1 MSVGVP
7 ESIQWVDSLWIALA
21 LFFVLEGLLPFASP
35 PRWRQWFLQV
45 MQMRD
50 GQIRFFGLVSILM
63 GLAILLL
70 L

>member
-1 MSVGVP
+1 MP
-7 ESIQWVDSLWIALA
+7 ESFQWVDSLWIALA

-35 PRWRQWFLQV
+35 SGWRQWLLQV

-50 GQIRFFGLVSILM
+50 GQIRVVGLVSILM

>member
-1 MSVGVP
+1 V
-7 ESIQWVDSLWIALA
+7 QWIDSLGIALA
-21 LFFVLEGLLPFASP
+21 LFFVLEGLLPFVSP
-35 PRWRQWFLQV
+35 SRWRHWFSQV

-50 GQIRFFGLVSILM
+50 GQIRFFGLLSMLI

>member
-35 PRWRQWFLQV
+35 SRWRQWFLQV

-50 GQIRFFGLVSILM
+50 GQIRFFGLVSILI
-63 GLAILLL
+63 GLVILLL

>member
-1 MSVGVP
+1 MP

-35 PRWRQWFLQV
+35 SRWRQWFSQV

-50 GQIRFFGLVSILM
+50 GQIRFIALLSIVIGAAMLV
-63 GLAILLL
+63 AA
-70 L
+70 

>member
-35 PRWRQWFLQV
+35 SRWRQWFLQV
-45 MQMRD
+45 M
-50 GQIRFFGLVSILM
+50 QIRFFGLVSILM